1 MPTIM
6 KKTVISAI
14 AALFAATTFAQTDSL
29 NAVVK
34 VENDYN
40 PIIVK
45 AVKQSFTPQIE
56 MPTDNTPLD
65 LVFSRT
71 ATPFERFVSNR
82 DLTNLLPTQ
91 ETVHNGF
98 ARLGYGNCN
107 NVDAK
112 LGYRLDVSSK
122 DVINI
127 FASLT
132 GFSTTL
138 DGITVDDWKSR
149 FYDTWLTADY
159 THRFRGLSLNILAG
173 ANNNVFNYQ
182 PVAPFTAADTDKQNN
197 NDFRLMARV
206 KSHLAGPISYNA
218 NIGYQL
224 HTRKYSSGMK
234 ERINEN
240 QFTAGGEFAF
250 EPDNETVRKFGIN
263 ATLDAFTYNDALQ
276 PQFANGYDNYLSVRT
291 NPFMDFRFDTWK
303 LHLGIHAD
311 VLTANGKKFVVA
323 PDVKFEGPISDE
335 ITFYAN
341 ATGGNRLNTFA
352 SLNEQSP
359 YWGYKEGDKQLTP
372 TYDVF
377 DVETGMRMGFEPFAI
392 HLFVGYDYSKYNL
405 LPTAT
410 FIHPTG
416 LVYTDFAQ
424 DDTRKF
430 YVGGKVSYDYSGWL
444 NVTGDARYNKWSCDG
459 ADELLLFT
467 PMVEINAQARARLYE
482 GLYFG
487 LGYNYARYTKGGKE
501 RIKNMN
507 NLNTHISYKFHK
519 QFNAYIQADN
529 LLNKDYFSYA
539 GYMAKGINFLAGV
552 EYNF

>member
-1 MPTIM
+1 MMM
-6 KKTVISAI
+6 KKTILSAF
-14 AALFAATTFAQTDSL
+14 AALFAAASFAQTDSL

-71 ATPFERFVSNR
+71 ATPFERFISNR

-91 ETVHNGF
+91 EAVYNGY

-107 NVDAK
+107 NLDTK
-112 LGYRLDVSSK
+112 FGYRLDMGTK

-132 GFSTTL
+132 GFNTTL
-138 DGITVDDWKSR
+138 DGVTVGDWKSR

-159 THRFRGLSLNILAG
+159 THHFNALSLTILG
-173 ANNNVFNYQ
+173 GVNNNVFNYQ
-182 PVAPFTAADTDKQNN
+182 PTGIPSTDTDKQNN
-197 NDFRLMARV
+197 NDVRLMARIN
-206 KSHLAGPISYNA
+206 SNLAGPISYNA
-218 NIGYQL
+218 NVGYQL
-224 HTRKYSSGMK
+224 HTRKYAGGMK
-234 ERINEN
+234 ERVSEN

-250 EPDNETVRKFGIN
+250 ETGNEQINSMGIA
-263 ATLDAFTYNDALQ
+263 ATLDAFTYNDALK
-276 PQFANGYDNYLSVRT
+276 PQYNEYDNYLSLRM
-291 NPFMDFRFDTWK
+291 NPFMNFRFDTWK

-311 VLTANGKKFVVA
+311 VLTANGKKVAFA
-323 PDVKFEGPISDE
+323 PDIKFEGPINNN

-359 YWGYKEGDKQLTP
+359 YWGYKEGDKQLNP
-372 TYDVF
+372 TYNVF
-377 DVETGMRMGFEPFAI
+377 DVETGMRIGYEPLAI
-392 HLFVGYDYSKYNL
+392 HLFLGYDYSKYNL
-405 LPTAT
+405 LPVAT
-410 FIHPTG
+410 FTQHV
-416 LVYTDFAQ
+416 VYTDFAQ
-424 DDTRKF
+424 DDTRKL
-430 YVGGKVSYDYSGWL
+430 YIGGKVSYDYSGWL
-444 NVTGDARYNKWSCDG
+444 NVTADARYNKWSCDG

-467 PMVEINAQARARLYE
+467 PMIEANAKARARLYD

-487 LGYNYARYTKGGKE
+487 MGYNYARYTKGGDE

-507 NLNTHISYKFHK
+507 NLNANISYKFHK

-529 LLNKDYFSYA
+529 LLNKNYFSYA

-552 EYNF
+552 EYEF

>member
-1 MPTIM
+1 M
-6 KKTVISAI
+6 KKTILSAF
-14 AALFAATTFAQTDSL
+14 AALFAATSFAQTDSL

-71 ATPFERFVSNR
+71 ATPFERFISNR

-91 ETVHNGF
+91 EAVYNGY

-107 NVDAK
+107 NLDTK
-112 LGYRLDVSSK
+112 LGYRLDMGPK

-132 GFSTTL
+132 GFHTTL
-138 DGITVDDWKSR
+138 DGVTVGDWKSR

-159 THRFRGLSLNILAG
+159 THRFNALSLTILG
-173 ANNNVFNYQ
+173 GVNNNVFNYQ
-182 PVAPFTAADTDKQNN
+182 PTGIPSADTDKQNN
-197 NDFRLMARV
+197 NDIRLMARIN
-206 KSHLAGPISYNA
+206 SNLAGPISYNA
-218 NIGYQL
+218 NVGYQL
-224 HTRKYSSGMK
+224 HTRKYAGGMK
-234 ERINEN
+234 ERVSEN

-250 EPDNETVRKFGIN
+250 EIGNEQINGMGIA
-263 ATLDAFTYNDALQ
+263 ATLDAFTYNDALK
-276 PQFANGYDNYLSVRT
+276 PQYNEYDNYLSLRM
-291 NPFMDFRFDTWK
+291 NPFMNFRFDTWK
-303 LHLGIHAD
+303 LRLGIHAD
-311 VLTANGKKFVVA
+311 VLTANGKKVAFA
-323 PDVKFEGPISDE
+323 PDIKFEGPISNNM
-335 ITFYAN
+335 TFYAN

-352 SLNEQSP
+352 SLSEQSP
-359 YWGYKEGDKQLTP
+359 YWGYKDGDKQFTP
-372 TYDVF
+372 TYNVF
-377 DVETGMRMGFEPFAI
+377 DVETGMRIGFEPLAI
-392 HLFVGYDYSKYNL
+392 HLFLGYDYSKYNL
-405 LPTAT
+405 LPVAT
-410 FIHPTG
+410 FTQHV
-416 LVYTDFAQ
+416 VYTDFAQ
-424 DDTRKF
+424 DDTRKL
-430 YVGGKVSYDYSGWL
+430 YIGGKVSYDYSGWL
-444 NVTGDARYNKWSCDG
+444 NVTADARYNKWSCDG

-467 PMVEINAQARARLYE
+467 PMIEANAKARARLYD

-487 LGYNYARYTKGGKE
+487 IGYNYARYTKGGDE

-507 NLNTHISYKFHK
+507 NLNANISFKFHK

-529 LLNKDYFSYA
+529 LLNKNYFSYA

-552 EYNF
+552 EYEF